1 MSERDQNIG
10 LGPYDG
16 NPTISAAATLGTTP
30 TLIALPTDASGR
42 RRRVKIRVTNPNSAN
57 FIAWTV
63 VDKGAAAPTIVATF
77 GAGAG
82 IHVLPRST
90 IEFSIY
96 DNKDFYIVADA
107 LAQSYSVSMF
117 LF

>member
-16 NPTISAAATLGTTP
+16 NPTISAGAALGTTP

-57 FIAWTV
+57 FLAWTV
-63 VDKGAAAPTIVATF
+63 VEKGAAAPTIVATF

-82 IHVLPRST
+82 IHVLPRAT
-90 IEFSIY
+90 VEFAIY